1 MTLLIVLALN
11 AALLAVIFL
20 VANQRSKAL
29 VSELESAKATKRIA
43 EEKYANFRQEL
54 SSLKEENSKKNK
66 QLEEMREISKRR
78 LRKDAQKGEMMTDST
93 ETQTQIPAPSFDL
106 ALKTVQQQAQEAH
119 QEELAKLK
127 EHYQERIAKLEA
139 QIGQRK
145 QNAEKS
151 KKNIALESSVL
162 AHVESLPEEVVL
174 EVGRLLRK
182 AEHAEKLLGATRG
195 KLQMSQERFSEMQKR
210 YFGVCREL
218 ALASG
223 QVLTSH
229 VTDEAIR
236 NQAEDLLVVTETGA
250 EA

>member
-11 AALLAVIFL
+11 AALVAVIFL
-20 VANQRSKAL
+20 IANQRSKSL
-29 VSELESAKATKRIA
+29 QLDLENAKGAKQTA

-54 SSLKEENSKKNK
+54 SALKEDNSKKNK

-78 LRKDAQKGEMMTDST
+78 LRKDAQKSETMT
-93 ETQTQIPAPSFDL
+93 ETTENQIETPSFEL
-106 ALKTVQQQAQEAH
+106 ALKTVQQQAEAVH

-145 QNAEKS
+145 QNADKS
-151 KKNIALESSVL
+151 KKSLEGNVL
-162 AHVESLPEEVVL
+162 IQVESLPEEAVL
-174 EVGRLLRK
+174 EMGRLFRK
-182 AEHAEKLLGATRG
+182 SDHAEKLLGATRG
-195 KLQMSQERFSEMQKR
+195 KLQMSQERFAEMQKR

-223 QVLTSH
+223 QALTG
-229 VTDEAIR
+229 TDVEIR
-236 NQAEDLLVVTETGA
+236 NQAEDLLLVTEQGVQA
-250 EA
+250 